1 MHALTKR
8 VVIRLKDQAKK
19 LAQRLGL
26 NVNSYNFYNSP
37 NALLKKC
44 LDCYHIDLV
53 IDVGANV
60 GQYGIQLREAGY
72 QNRII
77 SFEPLH
83 GMFDKLT
90 QTSVR
95 YGNWEVFNYG
105 VGAADQELVINI
117 SENFAS
123 SSFLNVTHLSTEAAK
138 GSRFKDTAR
147 SKVVRLDSF
156 LPDHVKNHE
165 NIYLKIDVQGFETE
179 VLKGIAAIL
188 SMIKVIQV
196 EMSFVPLYEKGP
208 LYDEIISW
216 LTHRGFEIYTII
228 PGFRNPE
235 SGRMLQADGIFI
247 RSPWA

>member
-1 MHALTKR
+1 MSRIKGK
-8 VVIRLKDQAKK
+8 VKK
-19 LAQRLGL
+19 LVQRLGL
-26 NVNSYNFYNSP
+26 NVNRYNVYNSP

-44 LDCYHIDLV
+44 LDCYRIDLV

-60 GQYGIQLREAGY
+60 GQYGIQLRDAGY
-72 QNRII
+72 QKRII

-83 GMFDKLT
+83 GVFDKLT
-90 QTSVR
+90 KTSVK

-105 VGAADQELVINI
+105 VGAENQELVINI
-117 SENFAS
+117 SDNLAS

-138 GSRFKDTAR
+138 GSQFKDTAR
-147 SKVVRLDSF
+147 TKIVRLDSF
-156 LPDHVKNHE
+156 LPAHVKNHE

-208 LYDEIISW
+208 LYDDIISW
-216 LTHRGFEIYTII
+216 FTHRGFEIYTII
-228 PGFRNPE
+228 PGFRNPD

-247 RSPWA
+247 RGPSSGRD